1 MIELKNKI
9 MSDTKKKYDE
19 HPVCSACGALSD
31 LDLAKIP
38 PENNG
43 RELLVHYVCPN
54 GHKFVRK
61 YRLK

>member
-1 MIELKNKI
+1 MR
-9 MSDTKKKYDE
+9 DTKKKYDE

-43 RELLVHYVCPN
+43 SELLVHYVCPN